1 MTAEI
6 NWSACSPI
14 SIAAVQAPGART
26 NERKRVLAVVIAV
39 YSAPALAAQTA
50 ALPEPQVFAPGMISG
65 PANDGAPT
73 FSPDG
78 TTLFFTRS
86 NSNSNVWS
94 ISIAEL
100 LDKS

>member
-1 MTAEI
+1 
-6 NWSACSPI
+6 
-14 SIAAVQAPGART
+14 
-26 NERKRVLAVVIAV
+26 
-39 YSAPALAAQTA
+39 
-50 ALPEPQVFAPGMISG
+50 MISG